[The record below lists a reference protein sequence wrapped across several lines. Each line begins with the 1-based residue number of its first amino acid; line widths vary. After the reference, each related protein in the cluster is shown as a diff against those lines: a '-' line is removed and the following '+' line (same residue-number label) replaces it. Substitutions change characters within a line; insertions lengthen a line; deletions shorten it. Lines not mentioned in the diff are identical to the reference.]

1 MKKETKQL
9 LARLN
14 KDYKK
19 FYREEREKVKASNQ
33 AFDSYEIYY
42 NALEKLRDTISL
54 TKIGEGSSRQ
64 AYLLEKGL
72 VLKVATSEAGLA
84 QNKVEANLKSEFV
97 CKVHRKEPHVRPAWL
112 VVDECTKADRTN
124 IKDRFKMTPKQFDQL
139 LHKYLH
145 KKHGVAPSML
155 KVHNTDV
162 AKKFVKFIVKNDM
175 AVGDLM
181 SHRMANYGIN
191 PKGKLVIVDAGLTEK
206 VWENYY

>member
-19 FYREEREKVKASNQ
+19 FYHEECEKFKTLNHV
-33 AFDSYEIYY
+33 FDSYEIYH
-42 NALEKLRDTISL
+42 NALEKLRDSISL

-84 QNKVEANLKSEFV
+84 QNKVEASLKSEFV
-97 CKVHRKEPHVRPAWL
+97 CKVHRKDPHARPAWL
-112 VVDECTKADRTN
+112 VVDYCTRADRTN
-124 IKDRFKMTPKQFDQL
+124 IKERFKMTPKQFDQL
-139 LHKYLH
+139 LHKYLY
-145 KKHGVAPSML
+145 KKHGVKPSSL
-155 KVHNTDV
+155 KVHNTDI
-162 AKKFVKFIVKNDM
+162 AKKFVNFIVKNDM

-191 PKGKLVIVDAGLTEK
+191 PKGKLVIVDAGLNEK

>member
-19 FYREEREKVKASNQ
+19 FYREECEKFKTLNHV
-33 AFDSYEIYY
+33 FDSYEIYY
-42 NALEKLRDTISL
+42 NALEKLRNTISL
-54 TKIGEGSSRQ
+54 DKIGEGSSRQ

-84 QNKVEANLKSEFV
+84 QNKVEASLKSEFV

-139 LHKYLH
+139 LHKYLY
-145 KKHGVAPSML
+145 KKHGVKQSSL

-162 AKKFVKFIVKNDM
+162 AKKFVNFIVKNDM

-191 PKGKLVIVDAGLTEK
+191 PKGKLVITDAGLNET
-206 VWENYY
+206 VWEKYY

>member
-1 MKKETKQL
+1 MKKETRQL

-19 FYREEREKVKASNQ
+19 FYREERDSFMSLYQE
-33 AFDSYEIYY
+33 FDSYEVYH
-42 NALEKLRDTISL
+42 NALEKLRDSIDL
-54 TKIGEGSSRQ
+54 PRIGEGSSRQ
-64 AYLLEKGL
+64 AFLLEDGL
-72 VLKVATSEAGLA
+72 VLKVATSEAGLE
-84 QNKVEANLKSEFV
+84 QNKVEAGIKSEFV

-112 VVDECTKADRTN
+112 VVDHCTRADRTN
-124 IKDRFKMTPKQFDQL
+124 IKERFKMSPKQFDQL
-139 LHKYLH
+139 LHKYLY
-145 KKHGVAPSML
+145 KKHGVAPSTL

-162 AKKFVKFIVKNDM
+162 AKKFVNFIVKNDM

-206 VWENYY
+206 VWQNYY

>member
-19 FYREEREKVKASNQ
+19 FYREECDRVKALNK

-42 NALEKLRDTISL
+42 NALEKLRDSISL

-72 VLKVATSEAGLA
+72 VLKVATCEAGLA
-84 QNKVEANLKSEFV
+84 QNKVEASLKSEFV

-112 VVDECTKADRTN
+112 VVDYCTRADRTN
-124 IKDRFKMTPKQFDQL
+124 IKERFKMSPKQFDQL
-139 LHKYLH
+139 LHKYLY
-145 KKHGVAPSML
+145 KKHGVKPSSL
-155 KVHNTDV
+155 KVHNTDI
-162 AKKFVKFIVKNDM
+162 AKKFVNFIVKNDM

-191 PKGKLVIVDAGLTEK
+191 PKGKLVIVDAGLNEK
-206 VWENYY
+206 AWENYY

>member
-19 FYREEREKVKASNQ
+19 FYREECEKVKSLNK

-42 NALEKLRDTISL
+42 NALEKLRDSISL

-84 QNKVEANLKSEFV
+84 QNKVEASLKSEFV

-112 VVDECTKADRTN
+112 VVDYCTKADRTN
-124 IKDRFKMTPKQFDQL
+124 IKERFKMSPKQFDQL
-139 LHKYLH
+139 LHKYLY
-145 KKHGVAPSML
+145 KKHGVKPSSL
-155 KVHNTDV
+155 KVHNTDI
-162 AKKFVKFIVKNDM
+162 AKKFVNFIVKNDM

-191 PKGKLVIVDAGLTEK
+191 SKGKLVIVDAGLNEK

>member
-19 FYREEREKVKASNQ
+19 FYHEFKSMNHL
-33 AFDSYEIYY
+33 FDSYEIYY
-42 NALEKLRDTISL
+42 HALEKLRDSIDL
-54 TKIGEGSSRQ
+54 PKIGEGSSRQ
-64 AYLLEKGL
+64 AFRLEDGL
-72 VLKVATSEAGLA
+72 VLKVATCEAGLE
-84 QNKVEANLKSEFV
+84 QNKVEAGIKSEFV

-112 VVDECTKADRTN
+112 VVDYCTRADRTN
-124 IKDRFKMTPKQFDQL
+124 IKQRFKMSPKQFDQL
-139 LHKYLH
+139 LHKYLY
-145 KKHGVAPSML
+145 KKHGVAPSTL

-162 AKKFVKFIVKNDM
+162 AKKFVNFIVKNDM

-191 PKGKLVIVDAGLTEK
+191 LKGKLVIVDAGLTEK
-206 VWENYY
+206 VWSNYY

>member
-19 FYREEREKVKASNQ
+19 FYREERNRIKSLGQVY
-33 AFDSYEIYY
+33 DSYEIYY
-42 NALEKLRDTISL
+42 NALEKLRNSL
-54 TKIGEGSSRQ
+54 DLPKIGEGSSRRV
-64 AYLLEKGL
+64 YKLEKNL
-72 VLKVATSEAGLA
+72 VLKVAINEAGLA
-84 QNKVEANLKSEFV
+84 QNKAEANIKSEFI
-97 CKVHRKEPHVRPAWL
+97 CKVHRKEPHARPAWL
-112 VVDECTKADRTN
+112 VVDRCTKADRTN
-124 IKDRFKMTPKQFDQL
+124 IKERFKMTPKQFDQL
-139 LHKYLH
+139 LQKYMY
-145 KKHGVAPSML
+145 KKSGVKPSTL
-155 KVHNTDV
+155 KVHNTDI
-162 AKKFVKFIVKNDM
+162 AKKFVNFIVKNDM

>member
-19 FYREEREKVKASNQ
+19 FYREELIRVKSLGQ
-33 AFDSYEIYY
+33 GYDSYEIYY
-42 NALEKLRDTISL
+42 NALEKLRDSIKL

-84 QNKVEANLKSEFV
+84 QNKVEASLKSEFV

-112 VVDECTKADRTN
+112 VVDQCTKADRTN
-124 IKDRFKMTPKQFDQL
+124 IKERFKMSPKQFDQL
-139 LHKYLH
+139 LHKYLY
-145 KKHGVAPSML
+145 KKHGVAPSTL

-162 AKKFVKFIVKNDM
+162 AKKVREF
-175 AVGDLM
+175 
-181 SHRMANYGIN
+181 HR
-191 PKGKLVIVDAGLTEK
+191 KE
-206 VWENYY
+206 